1 MPGRFAPVFKKV
13 GSSQKLTIVW
23 KDFSPRFKN
32 KIEHHGVV
40 VKPKLGGYSVSCFKN
55 ALDWELKM
63 ILETENKIKPIR
75 ELLAEYHQRKLA
87 DIKRL
92 EN

>member
-1 MPGRFAPVFKKV
+1 MERFFAQVQKKI
-13 GSSQKLTIVW
+13 K
-23 KDFSPRFKN
+23 
-32 KIEHHGVV
+32 HHGVV
-40 VKPKLGGYSVSCFKN
+40 VKPKLVGYSVSCFKN
-55 ALDWELKM
+55 ALDWELEM

-92 EN
+92 EKLKRLI